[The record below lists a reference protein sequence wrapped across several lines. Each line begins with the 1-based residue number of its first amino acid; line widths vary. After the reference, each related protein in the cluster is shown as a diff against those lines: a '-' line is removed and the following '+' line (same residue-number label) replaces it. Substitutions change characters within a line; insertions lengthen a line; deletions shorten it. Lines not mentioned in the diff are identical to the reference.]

1 MDHSTSTE
9 RRQREGWD
17 RATLA
22 EHQRQRLN
30 GLLHVILPHNR
41 FYADKLAGVRRPV
54 ASLDELR
61 EWPFTYKDELIAA
74 DHGDELAANRT
85 FSLDRYSR
93 LHQTSGTRGRP
104 LVVLEMPEDWEWW
117 IEGWQYVLDVAEI
130 TNEDRVL
137 MAFSFG
143 PFIGFWSAYDAVA
156 LRGALVVPTGGLNSI
171 ARLQLAR
178 TARATVLCCTPSY
191 ALRLLEVAAQHQID
205 AASLGVRAIIVAGEP
220 GGSVSATRARIEA
233 GWNARLIDH
242 AGATEVGPWGYGD
255 AAGKGLFVNE
265 SEFIAEFVSLKS
277 GRPAEPG
284 ELAEVV
290 LTTLGR
296 AGSPVIRY
304 RTGDL
309 ARPVWRSEGANRFVF
324 LEGGVLG
331 RADDMIVV
339 RGVNVFPTSVEQIVR
354 SFPEVVEY
362 RATLRA
368 VDAMDQLSIEIED
381 RLDQPLRVAEELK
394 LRLGLKVEVVCVPLG
409 SLPRFEG
416 KGNRFVDQRAK

>member
-265 SEFIAEFVSLKS
+265 SEFIAEFLSLKS

-309 ARPVWRSEGANRFVF
+309 ARPVWRSEGVNRFVF